1 MSDKQI
7 NQSLTKKK
15 SKSKRKVISPL
26 QNEGHKGLGAG
37 ITCDEQVHKRIYT
50 PGCDV
55 LTPTYNNINMNSM
68 STNMSNMASPGNFQQ
83 SYCGIQQSPQ
93 GHMYP
98 PTPSQGAYSQQQMQ
112 STPIWVSQQSTP
124 VWATDLINDVKS
136 LKLSS
141 QNVEKTVNTINLKM
155 SEFETKLVK
164 LETKVNEVETACTF
178 ISSEYDRQ
186 RNELSTAREEIKN
199 LKKSCSDL
207 EIKTLELE
215 KQKHETNSKLIDLET
230 RSMNENL
237 IFYGIPEQV
246 IDKNS
251 SAEPEQ
257 EDCVSLVKEL
267 IKTHM
272 RLDADTMTFDRVHRL
287 GPQNS
292 KKPRAIVAK
301 FHYYSEREQVR
312 KQSYDK
318 DIKKALKDAERGVGV
333 QRPQVA
339 RDARKALADVIKEQE
354 DLHNSVKLIGCK
366 LFVNGKLHKLYSDG
380 KVIDPPPYM
389 LSARR

>member
-1 MSDKQI
+1 VDNPGFMSDKQI
-7 NQSLTKKK
+7 NRNLTKKK
-15 SKSKRKVISPL
+15 DKNKRKVISPL
-26 QNEGHKGLGAG
+26 QNEGHNGDKGLGPG
-37 ITCDEQVHKRIYT
+37 ITCDEQVYKRAFT
-50 PGCDV
+50 HTCDV
-55 LTPTYNNINMNSM
+55 FTPSYNNVNMTSM
-68 STNMSNMASPGNFQQ
+68 NGNMSNMASPGNFQQ

-98 PTPSQGAYSQQQMQ
+98 STPSQAAYSQQLMQ
-112 STPIWVSQQSTP
+112 STPVWVSQQSTP
-124 VWATDLINDVKS
+124 VWATELINDVKS

-155 SEFETKLVK
+155 SEFETKLVT
-164 LETKVNEVETACTF
+164 LETKVNEVETACIY

-186 RNELSTAREEIKN
+186 RNELNAARDEIKN

-237 IFYGIPEQV
+237 IFYGIPEPV
-246 IDKNS
+246 KDKNS
-251 SAEPEQ
+251 SAEPAQ
-257 EDCVSLVKEL
+257 EDCVSLVKDL
-267 IKTHM
+267 INTYM

-287 GPQNS
+287 GPENS

-318 DIKKALKDAERGVGV
+318 DIKKR
-333 QRPQVA
+333 
-339 RDARKALADVIKEQE
+339 
-354 DLHNSVKLIGCK
+354 
-366 LFVNGKLHKLYSDG
+366 
-380 KVIDPPPYM
+380 
-389 LSARR
+389 